1 MGIETAF
8 SDSDDRVAAII
19 DSLDEPAFVLD
30 ESDTVVHLNQAA
42 AEVMAVGRNQL
53 VGRSLN
59 ELDRHSDSCARV
71 RAAFK
76 RARTS
81 APGGQQVEIDLTTQ
95 DRDRSYALKA
105 AALRMRD
112 GTCFGTLVL
121 LRGVSRLDDKSRVQD
136 NGIVSAAQ
144 RLNTPLTSLSL
155 AVGLLERERE
165 KQNELIRGI
174 TEDVDR
180 LNHASADFLNVMR
193 EQRGSIALRSVGVDL
208 RTVFANVSR
217 KFEDRIEH
225 KKIEFAIH
233 TEGNLKVNGDPLKL
247 SWVMSTIVGNALR
260 HSPETGK
267 VDLTAEK
274 EDDLI
279 RITVWDGG
287 PGIPPETRE
296 LVFGSSLESGNAL
309 QCFETGFSLSIAREI
324 VEAHGGRLFAEKLE
338 DGGSVSLTL
347 PHSQEV

>member
-30 ESDTVVHLNQAA
+30 ETDAVIHLNAAA
-42 AEVMAVGRNQL
+42 AEIFDVVRDQL
-53 VGRSLN
+53 VGRPFDV
-59 ELDRHSDSCARV
+59 LDHHCNSCARI

-76 RARTS
+76 RTRIS
-81 APGGQQVEIDLTTQ
+81 APGEQQVEIDLTAQ
-95 DRDRSYALKA
+95 SRDRSYVLKTSP
-105 AALRMRD
+105 LLMRD
-112 GTCFGTLVL
+112 GTSSGTLVL
-121 LRGVSRLDDKSRVQD
+121 LHVVPRVDDKSRAQD

-155 AVGLLERERE
+155 AVGLLEREKE
-165 KQNELIRGI
+165 KQNELIREI

-193 EQRGSIALRSVGVDL
+193 EQPGSIALRSVGVDL
-208 RTVFANVSR
+208 RTVFATVSR
-217 KFEDRIEH
+217 KFENRIEH

-233 TEGNLKVNGDPLKL
+233 AEGNLKVSGDPLKL
-247 SWVMSTIVGNALR
+247 SWVIATLVGNALR
-260 HSPETGK
+260 HTPETGK

-287 PGIPPETRE
+287 PGIRPETRE
-296 LVFGSSLESGNAL
+296 LVFESSLETADDL
-309 QCFETGFSLSIAREI
+309 RLLETGFSLSIAREI
-324 VEAHGGRLFAEKLE
+324 VQAHRGRLFAEKLA
-338 DGGSVSLTL
+338 DGGSVTLTL

>member
-1 MGIETAF
+1 MVIETA
-8 SDSDDRVAAII
+8 SNDSDDRVAAII

-30 ESDTVVHLNQAA
+30 ETDTVTHLNGAA
-42 AEVMAVGRNQL
+42 AEILDVRRDQL
-53 VGRSLN
+53 VGRPFD
-59 ELDRHSDSCARV
+59 ELDHHCNSCARL
-71 RAAFK
+71 RAAFR

-81 APGGQQVEIDLTTQ
+81 PPGEQQVEIDLTTQ
-95 DRDRSYALKA
+95 GRDRSYVLKA
-105 AALRMRD
+105 ARLRMRD
-112 GTCFGTLVL
+112 GTSFGTLVL
-121 LRGVSRLDDKSRVQD
+121 LRDVSRLDDKSRVQD

-165 KQNELIRGI
+165 KQNELIREI

-193 EQRGSIALRSVGVDL
+193 EPPGSIVLRSVGVDL
-208 RTVFANVSR
+208 RAVFANVSR

-233 TEGNLKVNGDPLKL
+233 AEGNLKVNGDLLKL
-247 SWVMSTIVGNALR
+247 SWVIATLVGNALR
-260 HSPETGK
+260 HTPETGK

-274 EDDLI
+274 EDDLV

-296 LVFGSSLESGNAL
+296 LVFGSSLESGDAF
-309 QCFETGFSLSIAREI
+309 QCFETGFSLSMAREI

-338 DGGSVSLTL
+338 DGGSVTLTL
-347 PHSQEV
+347 PHLQEV